1 MPIIT
6 LQLTREGTGPG
17 IDHVTPEQKAAI
29 YKGLSQVLLDVL
41 GKPLDRTWVILQEVE
56 LENWGS
62 GGMPVAGFRQRLARE
77 KPE

>member
-17 IDHVTPEQKAAI
+17 IDTPEHKAAI

-62 GGMPVAGFRQRLARE
+62 GGMPVADFRQLLARE

>member
-17 IDHVTPEQKAAI
+17 IDHVTPEKAAI
-29 YKGLSQVLLDVL
+29 YKSLSQVLLDVL
-41 GKPLDRTWVILQEVE
+41 GKPLDRTRVILQEVE